1 MDSVLRAGAIYLFL
15 LLLFRLA
22 GKRTFAELTPFD
34 FVLLLVI
41 GEATQQGLLGE
52 DFSVTNALLV
62 VTTLVTL
69 DLVMAYLKQRSSL
82 ADRLLEGRAVLL
94 VDDGELL
101 QERMRKAKVDKY
113 DVMEAARNSHGLE
126 DFSQVKY
133 AVLERSG
140 GISIIPK

>member
-1 MDSVLRAGAIYLFL
+1 MDSVLRAFAIYIFL

-22 GKRTFAELTPFD
+22 GKRTFSELTPFD

-69 DLVMAYLKQRSSL
+69 DVLMALIKQRSSL
-82 ADRLLEGRAVLL
+82 VDRLLEGRAVLL
-94 VDDGELL
+94 IDDGEVLHD
-101 QERMRKAKVDKY
+101 RMRKSKVDEY
-113 DVMEAARNSHGLE
+113 DVMESARNSHGLE
-126 DFSQVKY
+126 TLDQIKY

-140 GISIIPK
+140 GISVIPR

>member
-1 MDSVLRAGAIYLFL
+1 MDSVLRAFAIYIFL
-15 LLLFRLA
+15 LVLFRLA
-22 GKRTFAELTPFD
+22 GKRTFSELTPFD

-69 DLVMAYLKQRSSL
+69 DVLMALAKQRSSL
-82 ADRLLEGRAVLL
+82 VDRLLEGRAVLL
-94 VDDGELL
+94 IDDGEVLRD
-101 QERMRKAKVDKY
+101 RMRKSKVDEY
-113 DVMEAARNSHGLE
+113 DVMESARNSHGLE
-126 DFSQVKY
+126 TLDQIKY

-140 GISIIPK
+140 GISVIPR

>member
-1 MDSVLRAGAIYLFL
+1 MDSVLRASAIYLFL

-52 DFSVTNALLV
+52 DFSVTNAFIV
-62 VTTLVTL
+62 ITTLVTI
-69 DLVMAYLKQRSSL
+69 DVVMAAVKQRSSFF
-82 ADRLLEGRAVLL
+82 DRLLEGRAVLL
-94 VDDGELL
+94 IDDGDILRD
-101 QERMRKAKVDKY
+101 RMRKAKIDEY
-113 DVMEAARNSHGLE
+113 DVMESARNSHGLE
-126 DFSQVKY
+126 ELDQIKY

-140 GISIIPK
+140 GISVIPR

>member
-1 MDSVLRAGAIYLFL
+1 MDSVLRASAIYLFL

-34 FVLLLVI
+34 FVLLLII

-69 DLVMAYLKQRSSL
+69 DVVMAVVKQRSSFVE
-82 ADRLLEGRAVLL
+82 RLVEGKAVLL
-94 VDDGELL
+94 VDDGEFLYD
-101 QERMRKAKVDKY
+101 RMRKAKVDEY
-113 DVMEAARNSHGLE
+113 DVMESARNSHGLE
-126 DFSQVKY
+126 ELDQIKY

-140 GISIIPK
+140 GISVIPR

>member
-1 MDSVLRAGAIYLFL
+1 MDSVLRASAIYLFL

-69 DLVMAYLKQRSSL
+69 DVVMAHLKQRSSL
-82 ADRLLEGRAVLL
+82 ADRVLEGRAVLL
-94 VDDGELL
+94 VDEGELL

-126 DFSQVKY
+126 ELSQVKY

-140 GISIIPK
+140 GISVIPK